1 MSYEKIPLHLNEDQH
16 RFEMNIDG
24 EYAIINYRQT
34 NDVINLIHTEV
45 SEELE
50 GKGAASALVKKTLKY
65 LEEHQLKMV
74 PSCSYVQ
81 HYLHRHPEWYRIV
94 ADKEMPRMS

>member
-1 MSYEKIPLHLNEDQH
+1 MAYENVPLYLNTQKH

-24 EYAIINYRQT
+24 EYAFIIYRQSG
-34 NDVINLIHTEV
+34 DVVNLIHTEV
-45 SEELE
+45 AEPLE
-50 GKGAASALVKKTLKY
+50 GKGIAPVLVKKTLQY

-81 HYLHRHPEWYRIV
+81 HYLHRHPEWYRLV
-94 ADKEMPRMS
+94 AEE

>member
-1 MSYEKIPLHLNEDQH
+1 MFYEKIPLHLNKEHH

-34 NDVINLIHTEV
+34 NGVVNLVHTEV
-45 SEELE
+45 AEELE
-50 GKGAASALVKKTLKY
+50 GKGVAAALVEKTLQY
-65 LEEHQLKMV
+65 IEEHHLKMV

-81 HYLHRHPEWYRIV
+81 SYLQRHPDWYRIV
-94 ADKEMPRMS
+94 ADE

>member
-1 MSYEKIPLHLNEDQH
+1 MSLENIPVHLNKEKH

-34 NDVINLIHTEV
+34 GNVVNLIHTEV
-45 SEELE
+45 AEPLE
-50 GKGAASALVKKTLKY
+50 GQGVAATLVEKTLQY
-65 LEEHQLKMV
+65 LEEHHLKIV

-81 HYLHRHPEWYRIV
+81 HYLQEHPEWNKIV
-94 ADKEMPRMS
+94 ADE

>member
-1 MSYEKIPLHLNEDQH
+1 MSLENIPVHLNKEKH
-16 RFEMNIDG
+16 RFEMSING

-34 NDVINLIHTEV
+34 GDVVNLIHTEV
-45 SEELE
+45 AEPLE
-50 GKGAASALVKKTLKY
+50 GHGVAAALAKKTFQY
-65 LEEHQLKMV
+65 LEDHQLKMV

-94 ADKEMPRMS
+94 ADK